1 LSAPTFT
8 LVAGPNGSGKSSL
21 TSGNRD
27 FFSAYPLLD
36 PDVLAKTMQVDSA
49 NLSPI
54 AAGREVLTKVATFLQ
69 NRESVAIETTLSGKE
84 LH

>member
-1 LSAPTFT
+1 
-8 LVAGPNGSGKSSL
+8 
-21 TSGNRD
+21 
-27 FFSAYPLLD
+27 
-36 PDVLAKTMQVDSA
+36 MQVDSS

-69 NRESVAIETTLSGKE
+69 NRESFAIETTLSGKE